1 MTSFLSFFKR
11 RACLLVCLLVCA
23 TSAQALKP
31 DRKLTYKTAGDVK
44 LKLDVFNPQ
53 GLAPTDQRP
62 AIVFFFGGSWVNG
75 KPAQFHQ
82 QARDLAD
89 LGMVAFAANY
99 RVKKR
104 NQTTPFESVR
114 DAKSAVRWIRE
125 HAAELG
131 VDPERIVASG
141 GSAGGHLAVCTA
153 LIEGEEDEGE
163 NLAISSVPD
172 AVVAFNPVL
181 DTTAKGFGLKSVGE
195 DRQFDIS
202 PCHQVRPGIPPTLV
216 LHGTAD
222 RIVPF
227 ENAER
232 FTRLMHE
239 AGNRCDL
246 DAYEGQDHAF
256 FNHRNYRKKI
266 KDPAIYDQCMKTTVD
281 FLTSLGYIDRD
292 AK

>member
-1 MTSFLSFFKR
+1 MTNSLSFFKW
-11 RACLLVCLLVCA
+11 RACLFVCLFVCA
-23 TSAQALKP
+23 ASAQALEP
-31 DRKLTYKTAGDVK
+31 DRKVTYKTVGTVK

-53 GLAPTDQRP
+53 GLAPTDRRP
-62 AIVFFFGGSWVNG
+62 AICFFFGGSWNNG

-99 RVKKR
+99 RVKRR

-114 DAKSAVRWIRE
+114 DAKSAVRWIRQ

-131 VDPERIVASG
+131 VDPQRIVASG

-153 LIEGEEDEGE
+153 VIQGEEDKGE
-163 NLAISSVPD
+163 DLAISSVPD

-181 DTTAKGFGLKSVGE
+181 DTTAKGFGLTSVGE

-232 FTRLMHE
+232 FTRLMRE
-239 AGNRCDL
+239 AGNGCDL

-266 KDPAIYDQCMKTTVD
+266 KDPKIYGQCMKTTVA
-281 FLTSLGYIDRD
+281 FLASLGYIDRGGE
-292 AK
+292 

>member
-1 MTSFLSFFKR
+1 MFSWPHCSTPR
-11 RACLLVCLLVCA
+11 RAPCAALKPAQRPTPNDRPRPHKDPKPLETILLRIKTSLAFNSLYTA

-163 NLAISSVPD
+163 DLAISSVPD

-181 DTTAKGFGLKSVGE
+181 TRHR
-195 DRQFDIS
+195 RQD
-202 PCHQVRPGIPPTLV
+202 CAL
-216 LHGTAD
+216 
-222 RIVPF
+222 
-227 ENAER
+227 
-232 FTRLMHE
+232 
-239 AGNRCDL
+239 
-246 DAYEGQDHAF
+246 
-256 FNHRNYRKKI
+256 
-266 KDPAIYDQCMKTTVD
+266 
-281 FLTSLGYIDRD
+281 
-292 AK
+292 